1 MKVIKKDDYL
11 KEENSKKC
19 KTSEYSFG
27 DKDMDLGLA
36 TITGRYPDEGY
47 CVNLI
52 SKELIYVIEG
62 SGTLNFEN
70 EKVCFSKGDA
80 ILIEPNEKY
89 YWDCDYCVVSM
100 TCNPS
105 WTKEQHK
112 YVD

>member
-1 MKVIKKDDYL
+1 MKVIKNDDSL
-11 KEENSKKC
+11 KRENSKKC
-19 KTSEYSFG
+19 KISEYSFG
-27 DKDMDLGLA
+27 DKDIDLGLA

-52 SKELIYVIEG
+52 SKELIYVMEG

-70 EKVCFSKGDA
+70 EKVDFSKGDA

-112 YVD
+112 CVD

>member
-1 MKVIKKDDYL
+1 MKVIKNDDSL
-11 KEENSKKC
+11 KGENSKKC

-27 DKDMDLGLA
+27 DKDIDLGLA

-52 SKELIYVIEG
+52 SKELIYVMEER
-62 SGTLNFEN
+62 GTLNFEN
-70 EKVCFSKGDA
+70 EKVDFSKGDA

-89 YWDCDYCVVSM
+89 YWNCDYCVVSM

>member
-1 MKVIKKDDYL
+1 MKVIKNDDSL
-11 KEENSKKC
+11 KGENSEKC

-27 DKDMDLGLA
+27 DKDIDLGLA

-52 SKELIYVIEG
+52 SKELIYVMEG

-70 EKVCFSKGDA
+70 EKVDFSKGDA

-100 TCNPS
+100 TCTPAWS
-105 WTKEQHK
+105 AEQHK
-112 YVD
+112 LVK

>member
-1 MKVIKKDDYL
+1 MKVIKNDDSL
-11 KEENSKKC
+11 KGENSKKC

-27 DKDMDLGLA
+27 DKDIDLGLA

-52 SKELIYVIEG
+52 SKELIYVMEG

-70 EKVCFSKGDA
+70 EKVDFSKGDA

-112 YVD
+112 CVD